1 MNTNH
6 QQKTQNPIPS
16 PLKVVNP
23 NPQIPP
29 EIPQEITPEKTPK
42 SPIKLPLKPILITLG
57 LGGVMIGIAH
67 IPASNAVRSDAKL
80 EPAPDSHQIIYTATA
95 GTLKEF
101 LIKPGQHLQKNDPIA
116 ITSTEEMQT
125 EISDAEA
132 KFQQTLANL
141 ESTNNRINTYNSK
154 LTEATIQE
162 AAIQRQT
169 QQIQTEINQLETGTP
184 PPEIE
189 KTNQEINALQNNSD
203 SLQSQ
208 LNSRQEQ
215 LSIVEEQLSR
225 YQDLMKDGAIALR
238 EVDTLKKEAANLRGE
253 TGSLQNK
260 IQEIQSQKNA
270 KQAEIETLT
279 KAKQDQLKELQDQLS
294 NRTAIRQ
301 TAQEELTAIKADVQ
315 NQIPLLKT
323 FKDELQ
329 RRQNKQE
336 KNQIIKA
343 SKSGFVMTQDFYKL
357 TGKTLQ
363 QGEPVVEIADLRQLL
378 AIIEVRQED
387 SDLIKAG
394 ATVTFHP
401 VEPGIPSYTTRID
414 KIDLVMQPDAT
425 QQKQLLKVRAIID
438 NPEQKLLPGA
448 KVYAQIESDPIP
460 LYEKVQREFLKLF
473 NFRKYGIGG

>member
-1 MNTNH
+1 MNTNQ

-16 PLKVVNP
+16 PFKVVNP
-23 NPQIPP
+23 NPQITP
-29 EIPQEITPEKTPK
+29 EITPEITSEKPPK
-42 SPIKLPLKPILITLG
+42 SSLKLPLKPIFLTLG
-57 LGGVMIGIAH
+57 LGGVMIGVAQ
-67 IPASNAVRSDAKL
+67 IPASNSVRSDAKL
-80 EPAPDSHQIIYTATA
+80 EPLPDSHQIIYTATA

-116 ITSTEEMQT
+116 IISTEEMQT

-132 KFQQTLANL
+132 KFQQTLANV

-169 QQIQTEINQLETGTP
+169 QQLQTEINQLETGTT

-189 KTNQEINALQNNSD
+189 KINQEINALQNNSD

-208 LNSRQEQ
+208 LNSSQKQ

-225 YQDLMKDGAIALR
+225 YQHLIKDGAIAFR
-238 EVDTLKKEAANLRGE
+238 DVDNLKKEAASLGGE
-253 TGSLQNK
+253 IGSLQHK
-260 IQEIQSQKNA
+260 IQEIASQKNA
-270 KQAEIETLT
+270 KQAEIATLT
-279 KAKQDQLKELQDQLS
+279 KTKQDQLKELQEQLS

-301 TAQEELTAIKADVQ
+301 TAEQELTAIKADVQ

-329 RRQNKQE
+329 RRHNKKE
-336 KNQIIKA
+336 INQALKA
-343 SKSGFVMTQDFYKL
+343 SKSGFVMTQDFHKL

-401 VEPGIPSYTTRID
+401 LQPGIPSYTTRID
-414 KIDLVMQPDAT
+414 KIDLVMQPDPT

-438 NPEQKLLPGA
+438 NPEQKLRPGD
-448 KVYAQIESDPIP
+448 KIYAQIESDPIP